1 MVFFVVLAAK
11 ELCSKAANELLTTER
26 TYLSSLSTLIK
37 VYVGPLQEQVTPRQ
51 PQRLE
56 NKPLR
61 RLALTLSC
69 GAV

>member
-1 MVFFVVLAAK
+1 MLVWPPHFLFFVVPAAR

-51 PQRLE
+51 PQRQT
-56 NKPLR
+56 PQTTR
-61 RLALTLSC
+61 
-69 GAV
+69 